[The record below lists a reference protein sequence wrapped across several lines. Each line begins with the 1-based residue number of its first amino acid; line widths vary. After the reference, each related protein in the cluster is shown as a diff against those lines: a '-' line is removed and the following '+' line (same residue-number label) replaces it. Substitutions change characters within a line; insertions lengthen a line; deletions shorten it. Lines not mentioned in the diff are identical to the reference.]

1 MRDKIANLLSSI
13 FAFLFGNFDFILKA
27 LLTLMLIDYITGVS
41 RAFVSKKVNSSIG
54 AKGIIK
60 KVMYLC
66 VVTVTV
72 LLDGLLEL
80 NGSLR
85 TLIIYTFIFNEII
98 SILENSSSLGI
109 KIPNYLKNALE
120 KLNQEQLK

>member
-13 FAFLFGNFDFILKA
+13 FTFLFGNFDFILKA

>member
-1 MRDKIANLLSSI
+1 M
-13 FAFLFGNFDFILKA
+13 
-27 LLTLMLIDYITGVS
+27 MYINIYKYFSQYT
-41 RAFVSKKVNSSIG
+41 KKEVKLAIN
-54 AKGIIK
+54 
-60 KVMYLC
+60 
-66 VVTVTV
+66 
-72 LLDGLLEL
+72 
-80 NGSLR
+80 SLR

>member
-1 MRDKIANLLSSI
+1 MRDNIANLLSSI

>member
-41 RAFVSKKVNSSIG
+41 RAFISKKVNSSIG